1 LDTNFWGFFMTKYT
15 EQFKLEVVQDYLDA
29 GSAGLRA
36 VAQRHGIPSHFM
48 VRKWVLAFQLHGNVG
63 QSRKQSHYS
72 AEFKLSVLQ
81 YMWDNHLSMLQA
93 AVKFDIR
100 DHGMVGRWERA
111 YREGGVEA
119 LASRP
124 RGKPRPMAT
133 LVPTQDSPP
142 EDDKRSREELLAE
155 VNQLRM
161 EVAYLKKLEA
171 LVQARP
177 KQAPKKKRK

>member
-1 LDTNFWGFFMTKYT
+1 
-15 EQFKLEVVQDYLDA
+15 
-29 GSAGLRA
+29 
-36 VAQRHGIPSHFM
+36 
-48 VRKWVLAFQLHGNVG
+48 
-63 QSRKQSHYS
+63 
-72 AEFKLSVLQ
+72 
-81 YMWDNHLSMLQA
+81 
-93 AVKFDIR
+93 
-100 DHGMVGRWERA
+100 
-111 YREGGVEA
+111 
-119 LASRP
+119 
-124 RGKPRPMAT
+124 MAT

>member
-1 LDTNFWGFFMTKYT
+1 MSKHS
-15 EQFKLEVVQDYLDA
+15 EQFKLEVVKQYLSGEA
-29 GSAGLRA
+29 GFKELGRRDELGYSMIRRWVERYREHGGSGLRKK
-36 VAQRHGIPSHFM
+36 F
-48 VRKWVLAFQLHGNVG
+48 
-63 QSRKQSHYS
+63 SHYS

-142 EDDKRSREELLAE
+142 EDDKRSREEFE
-155 VNQLRM
+155 EEGLRWSPTRR
-161 EVAYLKKLEA
+161 A
-171 LVQARP
+171 
-177 KQAPKKKRK
+177 KRASLGGVSGESTSVRFHWG